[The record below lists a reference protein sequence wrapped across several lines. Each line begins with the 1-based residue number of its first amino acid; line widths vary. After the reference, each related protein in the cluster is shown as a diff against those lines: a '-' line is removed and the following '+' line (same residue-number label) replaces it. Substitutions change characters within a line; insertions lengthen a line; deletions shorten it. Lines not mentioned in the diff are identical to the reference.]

1 MEPGAEMEGLCGARG
16 SRARILCPS
25 SLLSAKQSLG
35 AWVPS
40 LWAQEVQAGE
50 WRSWSPR
57 QENPRVAASLSP
69 FKQSGQQGQAAFT
82 EGILFILNPN
92 AY

>member
-1 MEPGAEMEGLCGARG
+1 METRAEMEGLRGARG

-35 AWVPS
+35 AWVS
-40 LWAQEVQAGE
+40 AVWAQEVQARG
-50 WRSWSPR
+50 WRSWCPR

-69 FKQSGQQGQAAFT
+69 FKQSCQQGQAAFT